1 MRNHVSKIWLFL
13 VFISNSL
20 TAQSY
25 EIFFSANYPPYQFTN
40 EEGELVGFNVDV
52 LNAIKDLYH
61 CDININSGSWDG
73 INQALENGEVD
84 AIGGY
89 HYPGNPDNNFLYTR
103 STINTAHSFIYN
115 SQNINRFSL
124 EHFRSFKEPLV
135 GLWENDVLIH
145 YVQSINP
152 SAKFLFIK
160 EYEDLLDVV
169 DRKDITCIFSQRGG
183 ANYYIKKSGKDYI
196 RFLDHRILERNMG
209 FKVVKDKPELA
220 ELLNNGLEVLFA
232 NGEYQRIYE
241 KWDTENDLNDYKWE
255 HYFKYILAAGIF
267 IITLFLLLLI
277 INRILKSKVKSKTK
291 DLQQQLKLNSQMM
304 MELEKQKLIAEESDK
319 MKSVFLANMS
329 HEIRTPMNGI
339 LGFTELLKMQDHS
352 FEEQAQFINIIEQ
365 SGQRMLST
373 INNIIDVS
381 KLESGIEKPSYNEIN
396 IKSILNQ
403 LQYFFTPE
411 TKAKG
416 IELIIEPI
424 KGKHLSS
431 FISDEYK
438 LNSILTNLIK
448 NSIKFTR
455 KGFVAV
461 TYQISEHG
469 LELLVK
475 DTGIGI
481 ALDKQATIFEQFVQ
495 ADTSLSRNFE
505 GSGLGLSITKGYV
518 SLLGGTITLESEPG
532 KGTFFHVF
540 IPNHVSNSA

>member
-13 VFISNSL
+13 VFISNGL

-25 EIFFSANYPPYQFTN
+25 EIFFSANYPPYQFIN
-40 EEGELVGFNVDV
+40 DQGELVGFNVDV
-52 LNAIKDLYH
+52 FNAIQELYH
-61 CDININSGSWDG
+61 CDINISSGSWDE
-73 INQALENGEVD
+73 INYALENGEVD
-84 AIGGY
+84 AIAGY
-89 HYPGNPDNNFLYTR
+89 HYPGTPDNNFLYTR
-103 STINTAHSFIYN
+103 STINTAHCFIYN
-115 SQNINRFSL
+115 SLNIKRFSL
-124 EHFRSFKEPLV
+124 EQFRSLKEPLV
-135 GLWENDVLIH
+135 GLWENDVLAH
-145 YVQSINP
+145 YVHSINP
-152 SAKFLFIK
+152 SAKFLFLQ
-160 EYEDLLDVV
+160 EYEDLIDLL
-169 DRKDITCIFSQRGG
+169 DRKDVTCIFAQRGG
-183 ANYYIKKSGKDYI
+183 ANYYIKKYNKDYI

-241 KWDTENDLNDYKWE
+241 KWDTENDLNNYNWQN
-255 HYFKYILAAGIF
+255 YYKYIVAGGVF

-291 DLQQQLKLNSQMM
+291 DLQQQLKLNSEMM
-304 MELEKQKLIAEESDK
+304 AELEKQKLIAEESDK

-352 FEEQAQFINIIEQ
+352 PEEQVQFINIIEQ

-381 KLESGIEKPSYNEIN
+381 KLESGIEKPSYSHIN

-416 IELIIEPI
+416 IELIIEEI
-424 KGKHLSS
+424 KVNHSSS
-431 FISDEYK
+431 FFSDEYK

-461 TYQISEHG
+461 TYQITEQG
-469 LELLVK
+469 LELMVK

-518 SLLGGTITLESEPG
+518 SLLGGTIKLESEPE
-532 KGTFFHVF
+532 KGTSFHVF
-540 IPNHVSNSA
+540 IPNHEANRA

>member
-13 VFISNSL
+13 VFISNGL

-25 EIFFSANYPPYQFTN
+25 EIFFSANYPPYQFIN
-40 EEGELVGFNVDV
+40 DQGELVGFNVDV
-52 LNAIKDLYH
+52 LNAIQELYH
-61 CDININSGSWDG
+61 CDINISSGSWDE
-73 INQALENGEVD
+73 INYALENGEVD
-84 AIGGY
+84 AIAGY
-89 HYPGNPDNNFLYTR
+89 HYPGTPDNNFLYTR
-103 STINTAHSFIYN
+103 STINTAHCFIYN
-115 SQNINRFSL
+115 SLNIKRFSL
-124 EHFRSFKEPLV
+124 EQFRSLKEPLV
-135 GLWENDVLIH
+135 GLWENDVLVH
-145 YVQSINP
+145 YVHSINP
-152 SAKFLFIK
+152 SAKFLFLH
-160 EYEDLLDVV
+160 EYEDLIDLL
-169 DRKDITCIFSQRGG
+169 DRKDVTCIFAQRGG
-183 ANYYIKKSGKDYI
+183 SNYYIKKYNKDYI

-241 KWDTENDLNDYKWE
+241 KWDTENDLNNYNWQN
-255 HYFKYILAAGIF
+255 YYKYIVAGGVF

-291 DLQQQLKLNSQMM
+291 DLQQQLKLNSEMM
-304 MELEKQKLIAEESDK
+304 AELEKQKLIAEESDK

-352 FEEQAQFINIIEQ
+352 PEEQVQFINIIEQ

-381 KLESGIEKPSYNEIN
+381 KLESGIEKPSYSHIN

-416 IELIIEPI
+416 IELIIEEI
-424 KGKHLSS
+424 KVNHSSS
-431 FISDEYK
+431 FFSDEYK

-461 TYQISEHG
+461 TYQITEQG
-469 LELLVK
+469 LELMVK

-518 SLLGGTITLESEPG
+518 SLLGGTIKLESEPE
-532 KGTFFHVF
+532 KGTSFHVF
-540 IPNHVSNSA
+540 IPNHEANRA